1 MKLISGKE
9 VQKKT
14 SELVPDPGEIKVS
27 AQVSHH
33 CPFLLAL
40 GAQWDSSPTESL

>member
-14 SELVPDPGEIKVS
+14 SEAVLDPGEIKVG
-27 AQVSHH
+27 AQESHH
-33 CPFLLAL
+33 CP
-40 GAQWDSSPTESL
+40 